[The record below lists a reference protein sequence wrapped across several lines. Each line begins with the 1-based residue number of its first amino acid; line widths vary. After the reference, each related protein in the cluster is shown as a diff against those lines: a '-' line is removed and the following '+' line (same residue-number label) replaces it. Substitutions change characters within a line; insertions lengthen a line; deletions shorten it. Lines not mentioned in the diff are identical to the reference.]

1 MPIKDGQSHLRNGTT
16 ITLVN
21 PDKSNEPTNNTANKP
36 SEPTKKAGNNINE
49 EANNLNTKNAGNNI
63 NEEANNLN
71 TQIQKQMQMMQ
82 QVIDGQKEAK
92 ESREKMQQDIRNIKY
107 TNNEIREN
115 INLATAKAEEAL
127 IKSNE
132 ATTQAAENK
141 LRVNKLE
148 KEIET
153 IKTIQDEA
161 SKDNDETMEE
171 VAAIKQ
177 DVRQNKKDINTVS
190 NKIDGLQT
198 TIETTIETI
207 NREIAAKLASNISMD
222 NPETSDPLAMT
233 NNQMLPFQR
242 QQQIREEEQH
252 KAARYIMDIA
262 RKRVGLKPVTANH
275 ISQQAGKHIKDS
287 EINNTENNYYRKMAA
302 HDFLLKELKVTKAII
317 TSSKL

>member
-21 PDKSNEPTNNTANKP
+21 PDKSNEPTN
-36 SEPTKKAGNNINE
+36 KAGNKSNEPTNNDGNITNE
-49 EANNLNTKNAGNNI
+49 EANNLT
-63 NEEANNLN
+63 

-115 INLATAKAEEAL
+115 INLATAKADEAL

-132 ATTQAAENK
+132 ATTQATENK
-141 LRVNKLE
+141 LRINKLE

-153 IKTIQDEA
+153 IKTIQNEA
-161 SKDNDETMEE
+161 SKYNDETTEE
-171 VAAIKQ
+171 VAATKQ
-177 DVRQNKKDINTVS
+177 DVRQNKKDINIVS

-198 TIETTIETI
+198 TIETIETI
-207 NREIAAKLASNISMD
+207 NREIAAKLATNISMD
-222 NPETSDPLAMT
+222 NPETADPQTTT
-233 NNQMLPFQR
+233 NNLILPFQR
-242 QQQIREEEQH
+242 QQLIREEEQH

-262 RKRVGLKPVTANH
+262 RKRVGLKPITANH
-275 ISQQAGKHIKDS
+275 ISQQAGKHIKDTD
-287 EINNTENNYYRKMAA
+287 INNPENTYYRKMAA
-302 HDFLLKELKVTKAII
+302 H
-317 TSSKL
+317 